1 MSTNIADRL
10 RAQAEVQPT
19 SKAVMCPLGRDG
31 DGRRTY
37 TEISFR
43 ELNALCD
50 RYARG
55 FSALGVKRGMRC
67 LVFVTPCI
75 EFFALTFALYRLGA
89 VTVMIDP
96 AMGKEAVLQAIREA
110 EPEAFIAVP
119 KAQLLKMLFR
129 QAFRSVK
136 INVTVGRRLFWGG
149 RTITDVEALGG
160 GGGKGGGEGQG
171 EVGFQSAPTEG
182 GDTAAILFT
191 SGSTGAPK
199 GVIYT
204 HRIFD
209 TQVDVFA
216 RELNIGPSE
225 VDLSAFPLFSLFSL
239 ALGAAV
245 VVPDMDVSHPAR
257 VEPEKIVE
265 AVTDHGVT
273 YVFGSPAFWE
283 KIADYCGGRGVRLES
298 LKRVLMAGAPA
309 PVSLLERLSRIVSA
323 SADIF
328 TPYGATESLPVSLPS
343 AHDVLS
349 GPAQRTQQGAGTWV
363 GRPIQDVA
371 VKIIRIVDGPIARME
386 DAEVLPAGEIGEIVV
401 KSPVTT
407 TAYFRRDRDNAL
419 SKIRGG
425 EARFETHGE
434 TPNAPSN
441 EASNEASNNACD
453 EALDG
458 ASGGEIWHRMGDVGY
473 LDTEGCLWFCGRKSH
488 RVQTDHGVMYTVP
501 CEAIFN
507 RHPAV
512 FRSALVG
519 IGPVGKKK
527 PVVCIECRPDFRPRS
542 RRERDELAGALLD
555 MGRRSPLTER
565 IEEVLFVDA
574 FPVDARHNAKIRRE
588 VLAIT
593 AERALLG
600 RRRIA

>member
-1 MSTNIADRL
+1 
-10 RAQAEVQPT
+10 
-19 SKAVMCPLGRDG
+19 MCPVGRDRE
-31 DGRRTY
+31 GRRTY
-37 TEISFR
+37 AEISFR
-43 ELNALCD
+43 DLDALCD

-55 FSALGVKRGMRC
+55 FSALGVTRGMRC

-96 AMGKEAVLQAIREA
+96 AMGKDAVLQAIREA

-129 QAFRSVK
+129 QAFKSVK

-149 RTITDVEALGG
+149 RSITDVEALG
-160 GGGKGGGEGQG
+160 ERADRRAL
-171 EVGFQSAPTEG
+171 QSAPTDGE
-182 GDTAAILFT
+182 DTAAILFT

-209 TQVDVFA
+209 TQVNFFA

-245 VVPDMDVSHPAR
+245 VVPDMDVSHPVR

-265 AVTDHGVT
+265 AINDHGVT

-283 KIADYCGGRGVRLES
+283 RVADYGCAQGLRLES

-309 PVSLLERLSRIVSA
+309 PISLLERLSRIVLD

-328 TPYGATESLPVSLPS
+328 TPYGATESLPVSIPS
-343 AHDVLS
+343 ARDVLS
-349 GPAQRTQQGAGTWV
+349 GPAQRTQEGAGTWV
-363 GRPIQDVA
+363 GRPIQDVV
-371 VKIIRIVDGPIARME
+371 VKIIRIVDEPIATMD
-386 DAEVLPAGEIGEIVV
+386 DAEVLPPGEIGEIVV
-401 KSPVTT
+401 SSPVTT
-407 TAYFRRDRDNAL
+407 AAYFRRDRDNVL
-419 SKIRGG
+419 SKIR
-425 EARFETHGE
+425 EGE
-434 TPNAPSN
+434 T
-441 EASNEASNNACD
+441 
-453 EALDG
+453 
-458 ASGGEIWHRMGDVGY
+458 SGVIWHRMGDVGY
-473 LDTEGCLWFCGRKSH
+473 LDADGCLWFCGRKSH
-488 RVQTDHGVMYTVP
+488 RVQTEQGVMYTVP

-519 IGPVGKKK
+519 VGALGKKR
-527 PVVCIECRPDFRPRS
+527 PVICIECRPHFRPRNN
-542 RRERDELAGALLD
+542 REREALSGALLD
-555 MGRRSPLTER
+555 MGRRSPLTAR

-593 AERALLG
+593 AERANL
-600 RRRIA
+600 RMHRSPNAA